1 LVWLVGAPEVAPA
14 YTHTHADR
22 SREN

>member
-1 LVWLVGAPEVAPA
+1 LVCLVGAPVVAPA